1 LPAMPARMNAP
12 AMHNR
17 WIRYAVVVAGWAFL
31 GCLLSLELYFNY
43 RAGMAGKSGQE
54 PDLFDVAMP
63 QFVRAAMWALMA
75 PFILQLREK
84 MPLSRGG
91 WFGGISFHLAMSF
104 VVMATYYL
112 GRILAYMLF
121 FEKYSEGYWEHA
133 LNGFYG
139 RNLIDMAFYWGV
151 LAFGHGLELQQRYK
165 HEELKAVQL
174 EARLVEAE
182 LKVLREQ
189 LHPHFFFNTLNTVA
203 VLVRERKHDEAVT
216 LIARLSSLLRLS
228 LDRTRL
234 HEVTLREEL
243 EFLACYVDIQKARFA
258 DRLTVDIAIEPA
270 ALEARVPNLL
280 LQPLVENAILHGV
293 APKAGPGRVEVSG
306 RVVAGRLQL
315 EVRDDGPGLR
325 EGATPADEGV
335 GLGNTRERL
344 ARIYGEHGTLSFR
357 SAPGRGLAVLIS
369 LPCRT

>member
-1 LPAMPARMNAP
+1 MNAP
-12 AMHNR
+12 VMRNR

-43 RAGMAGKSGQE
+43 RAGMSGKPGHE

-63 QFVRAAMWALMA
+63 QFVRAAMWALLA
-75 PFILQLREK
+75 PLILQMREK
-84 MPLSRGG
+84 VPLRRGR
-91 WFGGISFHLAMSF
+91 WLGGVGFHLGMSF

-112 GRILAYMLF
+112 GRIFAYMLF
-121 FEKYSEGYWEHA
+121 FEKLSEDFWENA
-133 LNGFYG
+133 LGGFYG

-151 LAFGHGLELQQRYK
+151 LAFGHGLELHQRYK
-165 HEELKAVQL
+165 TEELKAAQL

-189 LHPHFFFNTLNTVA
+189 LHPHFFFNTLNTVS
-203 VLVRERKHDEAVT
+203 VLVREGHNAAAVT

-234 HEVTLREEL
+234 HEVTLREEM
-243 EFLACYVDIQKARFA
+243 EFLACYLDIQQARFS
-258 DRLTVDIAIEPA
+258 DRLTVGISIEPA
-270 ALEARVPNLL
+270 ALDARIPNLL

-293 APKAGPGRVEVSG
+293 APKSGPGRVDVIG
-306 RVVAGRLQL
+306 RIADGCLHL

-325 EGATPADEGV
+325 EGHASTKEGV

-344 ARIYGEHGTLSFR
+344 AKIYGDHGKLSLR
-357 SAPGRGLAVLIS
+357 STPGRGLAVLIS